1 MYPNLL
7 VKRVS
12 LTPNRIALR
21 FNEKAW
27 TFEQLSNEANEF
39 TEKLYTKGIKFGMR
53 IAILASSDAQLVIA
67 IHGCIQ
73 LGCEL
78 VMLNERLTEEELRYQ
93 LQDSNADY
101 LLVDSVEKRSLTYP
115 NRLSFEELN
124 LAKRTTFEIE
134 KEWPKNRTITIMYT
148 SGTTGHPKGVRQS
161 LENHVMNATGSALN
175 LGVQPNDC
183 WLCTVPLFHISGF
196 SILMRSVLYGMTVN
210 LHTKFDAEKAVKEIM
225 SGTVTRMSVVAVT
238 LERMITV
245 LEEKNEF
252 FPNTFQSML
261 VGGGPV
267 PLNYL
272 ERAIVRNIPVLQTY
286 GMTETASQTTTLSSE
301 DAIRKLGSAGKPLF
315 FADVRINGE
324 DEIGEICIK
333 GPHVTK
339 GYVGASELKNP
350 LVDGWLHTGD
360 MGYIDEEGYLFVV
373 DRRSD
378 LIISGGE
385 NIYPAELEQALVRHL
400 AVKEAGVVGKQDD
413 KWGQV
418 PVAFIVLKEEVS
430 EEALKAFMKT
440 EMASYKQPV
449 AYYFVEQLPRN
460 ASNKLMRRELLKCV
474 QNMK

>member
-7 VKRVS
+7 VKRSS

-21 FNEKAW
+21 FNEKTW
-27 TFEQLSNEANEF
+27 TFEQLSNEANKF
-39 TEKLYTKGIKFGMR
+39 AEKLYTKGIRSGMR
-53 IAILASSDAQLVIA
+53 ISILAASDPQLVIA
-67 IHGCIQ
+67 IHGCMQ

-78 VMLNERLTEEELRYQ
+78 VMLNERLTDEELRYQ
-93 LQDSNADY
+93 LQDSKTDY
-101 LLVDSVEKRSLTYP
+101 LLVDCVEKRNLTYP
-115 NRLSFEELN
+115 NRLSFEEIKLVEQ
-124 LAKRTTFEIE
+124 TTFKIE

-148 SGTTGHPKGVRQS
+148 SGTTGNPKGVRQS

-210 LHTKFDAEKAVKEIM
+210 LHIKFDAEDVVEEII

-238 LERMITV
+238 LERIISV
-245 LEEKNEF
+245 LEERNVS

-272 ERAIVRNIPVLQTY
+272 ERAIQRNIPVLQTY

-315 FADVRINGE
+315 FADVRIDGE
-324 DEIGEICIK
+324 DQIGEICIK
-333 GPHVTK
+333 GPHVTN
-339 GYVGASELKNP
+339 GYVGAAELNNP

-360 MGYIDEEGYLFVV
+360 IGYIDEEGYLFVV

-385 NIYPAELEQALVRHL
+385 NIYPAEVEQALAKHPT
-400 AVKEAGVVGKQDD
+400 VKEVGVVGKQDD

-418 PVAFIVLKEEVS
+418 PVAFVVLKEEVS
-430 EEALKAFMKT
+430 EEELRAFMKT

-449 AYYFVEQLPRN
+449 AYHFMEQLPRN
-460 ASNKLMRRELLKCV
+460 ASNKLMRRELFKCEQNLK
-474 QNMK
+474 